1 MHKLLNFINL
11 CKNIR
16 RKIVIIN
23 KVMDK
28 KKKKLQNI
36 IVFTDGSCMANGK
49 LGAVGGIGIHFPD
62 RELKDV
68 SKIYEGKC
76 TNQRTELYAIL
87 KTLQYINSRLG
98 LEKYRVFIKTDSM
111 YCINCI
117 TKWAP
122 GWIKNGWLTKNKTPV
137 ANKELISRIYKY
149 YVKFIVFLEHVEAHT
164 GGEDSDSM
172 GNDVADSL
180 AKRASKKAIKL
191 KLSTLK
197 ETNQRHQ
204 PSGSKTNQKYQPS
217 GSKTNMR
224 RPIAVKNNKSSIV
237 VELIK
242 SKN

>member
-1 MHKLLNFINL
+1 MFLSYCFTESISISNLTCNCKIIN
-11 CKNIR
+11 IF
-16 RKIVIIN
+16 VIIR
-23 KVMDK
+23 
-28 KKKKLQNI
+28 I
-36 IVFTDGSCMANGK
+36 I
-49 LGAVGGIGIHFPD
+49 
-62 RELKDV
+62 
-68 SKIYEGKC
+68 Y
-76 TNQRTELYAIL
+76 
-87 KTLQYINSRLG
+87 SRSRRN
-98 LEKYRVFIKTDSM
+98 EQV
-111 YCINCI
+111 
-117 TKWAP
+117 
-122 GWIKNGWLTKNKTPV
+122 V
-137 ANKELISRIYKY
+137 EISDKY